1 MRTTI
6 SLLGQ
11 ARSLLA
17 DAAATAEP
25 GERFRLAH
33 FAALR
38 TAAALIAER
47 DVTARRR
54 RRLVSVWVLLEKA
67 VPEHA
72 DWARH
77 FAAGAAMRAAVE
89 AGVFSAV
96 SARDADDQLR
106 SAAAFLAVAEAS
118 IGMLAA

>member
-1 MRTTI
+1 MAPGPQEDPRGPRILPALRGAWPLIRRKIRVDVLLSVLRDSIRTDVRKLVTTEMRTTI
-6 SLLGQ
+6 GLLGQ

-47 DVTARRR
+47 DVTARR
-54 RRLVSVWVLLEKA
+54 
-67 VPEHA
+67 
-72 DWARH
+72 
-77 FAAGAAMRAAVE
+77 
-89 AGVFSAV
+89 
-96 SARDADDQLR
+96 
-106 SAAAFLAVAEAS
+106 
-118 IGMLAA
+118 